1 MTELLKMYSSQDS
14 YFSKKRVESGI
25 AFIVAQAGMI
35 FFLCAKYKTLDMSE
49 FLWWSAAE
57 FAVSGYMINAIQKE
71 KKLSEQGSTDST
83 ESTDLQ

>member
-1 MTELLKMYSSQDS
+1 
-14 YFSKKRVESGI
+14 
-25 AFIVAQAGMI
+25 MI

-83 ESTDLQ
+83 ESADLQ